1 MKTKNF
7 EIVETN
13 RESNCFFFQLF
24 YFFNE
29 IWIMKIT
36 RSLLIYRIDDNVRT
50 RI

>member
-13 RESNCFFFQLF
+13 RELN
-24 YFFNE
+24 FFNE

-36 RSLLIYRIDDNVRT
+36 RSLLIYRIYDNVRT
-50 RI
+50 RICKKN